1 MKHFYYVVVK
11 SVSDKHYAYV
21 DKVAE
26 NCNIVTRWATSLTT
40 AVHHCET
47 KKKAEELANYW
58 NECYKANGTY
68 MF

>member
-1 MKHFYYVVVK
+1 MKHFYYVVEEESNGK
-11 SVSDKHYAYV
+11 YYAYV
-21 DKVAE
+21 DKVHK
-26 NCNIVTRWATSLTT
+26 NVNICGRWKPTFVNF
-40 AVHHCET
+40 VHQCET